1 MISSSYG
8 RVLTC
13 FYALIEIYNSFAAFS
28 FNTDN
33 DFEILF
39 RSNIYNDEDDVKIQ
53 LISSA
58 INSEKSKAF
67 IFYVIETNNG
77 KCVSYDI
84 NNNIISD
91 LIIKSEYCICKIYR
105 INVYY
110 FEKMKELFFS
120 CVDGDQLFFMKRID
134 ENFTIIDDNDND
146 NYNGIQIL
154 NCNSFNTF
162 SILYDVEYSS
172 YILYLESVCENDA
185 FDYIIVFN
193 LGNITKSSGLNDEN
207 DKLPE
212 IETTIPLIETSQ
224 PFIEVSTIISTI
236 ITTQP
241 LINLN
246 LL

>member
-1 MISSSYG
+1 M
-8 RVLTC
+8 
-13 FYALIEIYNSFAAFS
+13 
-28 FNTDN
+28 
-33 DFEILF
+33 
-39 RSNIYNDEDDVKIQ
+39 
-53 LISSA
+53 
-58 INSEKSKAF
+58 
-67 IFYVIETNNG
+67 
-77 KCVSYDI
+77 
-84 NNNIISD
+84 
-91 LIIKSEYCICKIYR
+91 
-105 INVYY
+105 
-110 FEKMKELFFS
+110 
-120 CVDGDQLFFMKRID
+120 DGDQLFFMKRID
-134 ENFTIIDDNDND
+134 ENFTIIDDKDND

-185 FDYIIVFN
+185 FDYINVFN